1 MREQDWNRAMDKAET
16 WSEWLLMQVI
26 GWPKPWTA
34 IATGAVLFLAGIGAV
49 TIWKVL

>member
-1 MREQDWNRAMDKAET
+1 MKDSDWNRAKDRAET

-34 IATGAVLFLAGIGAV
+34 IATGLVLILSGIGAV
-49 TIWKVL
+49 TIWKLL